1 MSLIGNYTDGT
12 RIYNRPAII
21 PEFSYCT
28 GYYNLH
34 IVKET
39 YPNGFHVA
47 SEIIWKEVADGE
59 MYPQCPLQMRRH
71 EAQAFFDRLWA
82 SGLRP
87 SEARDTAGMTEA
99 MKAHIEDLR
108 RVAFKNIPPLTEG
121 GRP

>member
-1 MSLIGNYTDGT
+1 MSK
-12 RIYNRPAII
+12 RYNPHPQIH

-34 IVKET
+34 IVSERE
-39 YPNGFHVA
+39 PDRLQVGA
-47 SEIIWKEVADGE
+47 EIIFKDIQPGE
-59 MYPQCPLQMRRH
+59 MYPPCPLQMPRH
-71 EAQAFFDRLWA
+71 EAQQFFDRLWA

-108 RVAFKNIPPLTEG
+108 RVAFKNIPPLNNG
-121 GRP
+121 GRPGF